1 MITIIYF
8 AQALFMTSITHLHK
22 PATIHVHYLVSITC
36 YLGVLGGERWLHASP
51 MATPLRSRPPPCL
64 SGGRRRQEGTARPIG
79 HLGISRQAIPRVT
92 KGTESCCLPEY
103 ASIWRQSHPKVGE
116 KAGQGSRTGY
126 LAAGQGSPDRCDRG
140 PVRPDRVADRGA
152 VRSLSAAT
160 GGCPGFL
167 APLSDPTQNG
177 FPTPKTVPPPYLAHG
192 KHPPAQRMEFWAMV
206 VNSKNLATGG
216 G

>member
-1 MITIIYF
+1 
-8 AQALFMTSITHLHK
+8 MTSITQLHK

-36 YLGVLGGERWLHASP
+36 YLGGLGGERWLHASP

-103 ASIWRQSHPKVGE
+103 ASIWRQSHPKVGK
-116 KAGQGSRTGY
+116 KAGQGSRTGS
-126 LAAGQGSPDRCDRG
+126 GQGTCPPDRG
-140 PVRPDRVADRGA
+140 PRTGPTGALSGRTGLRTGGLSGPCPLRQGA
-152 VRSLSAAT
+152 VVAFWPP
-160 GGCPGFL
+160 CPI
-167 APLSDPTQNG
+167 P
-177 FPTPKTVPPPYLAHG
+177 PKMAFQHQKLF
-192 KHPPAQRMEFWAMV
+192 HPPIWHMENTLQHKEWNFGPWW
-206 VNSKNLATGG
+206 SIPKILRQGG